1 MIMMTVREVSR
12 LTGVSVRALQYYD
25 RIGLLRPAQ
34 YTDAGYRLYDGNA
47 LETLQQILLFRELE
61 FSLKDIKN
69 IISSPAFDREA
80 ALTQQIE
87 LLTLKKEHI
96 EKLIDLAREIRNGE
110 VKTLKFD
117 AFNTEKMEEY
127 AARAKEYWGE
137 TPAYQEFEKKAG
149 GRTTGENQALSGQMM
164 DIFAEF
170 GTVRNGDPASA
181 EAQDLVGKLQAF
193 ITEHYYKCTEEIL
206 AGLGKMYAAAG
217 EFQDNIDR
225 CGGEGTAEFV
235 HAAIEEFVRK

>member
-34 YTDAGYRLYDGNA
+34 YTDAGYRLYDGKA
-47 LETLQQILLFRELE
+47 LETLQQIMLFRELE
-61 FSLKDIKN
+61 FPLKDIKS

-96 EKLIDLAREIRNGE
+96 EKLIALAREIRSGE
-110 VKTLKFD
+110 VESLKFD

-127 AARAKEYWGE
+127 AARAKAYWGE
-137 TPAYQEFEKKAG
+137 TPAYREYEEKAD
-149 GRTTGENQALSGQMM
+149 GRTEVENRALSGQMM
-164 DIFAEF
+164 DIFSEF
-170 GTVRNGDPASA
+170 GTVRNGSPASP
-181 EAQDLVGKLQAF
+181 EAQELVRKLQVF
-193 ITEHYYKCTEEIL
+193 ITEHYYNCTEEIL
-206 AGLGKMYAAAG
+206 GGLGKMYANAG
-217 EFQDNIDR
+217 EFRDNIDR

-235 HAAIEEFVRK
+235 HAAIEIFVGK